1 MSVLV
6 IGGGYAGLRAA
17 LDCANDEEV
26 FFVLRTPNIGG
37 FFSKL
42 HLVEG
47 KHPFDILSPLIE
59 QIK

>member
-6 IGGGYAGLRAA
+6 IGGGYAGLKAA

-37 FFSKL
+37 FF
-42 HLVEG
+42 
-47 KHPFDILSPLIE
+47 F
-59 QIK
+59 